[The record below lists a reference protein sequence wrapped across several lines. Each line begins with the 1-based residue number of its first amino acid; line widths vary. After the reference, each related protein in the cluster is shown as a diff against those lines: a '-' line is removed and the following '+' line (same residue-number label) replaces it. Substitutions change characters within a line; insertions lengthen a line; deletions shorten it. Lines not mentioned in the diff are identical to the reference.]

1 MGQRVMLRYP
11 SLLLAILVLAGCQ
24 REVPRPMPP
33 ATRPTVIS
41 LVPAATDLILGMG
54 AGAHL
59 VGVSNYDINRP
70 AIEGLPRVGDY
81 QQFDWEQIGSLRPDL
96 MIVFMAADRMPEAL
110 RQRSG
115 QLGIELV
122 NVRPESLEDAF
133 KELERLGRL
142 LNEPGKAAAAASR
155 LRDQL
160 AAVRK
165 RVEGRPRVRT
175 LMVHTAGGEGVVGRG
190 NFLNDLLE
198 LAGGENVIE
207 ASGWK
212 TIDREQLMALKPEVI
227 IQLLP
232 EASEQV
238 VEQAKRTMA
247 SAKGVPAVDHG
258 RVFYVTEWWAVQPG
272 MQMGVMA
279 ERMAGML
286 HQASDEATK
295 RRSDEG
301 AREGKL

>member
-1 MGQRVMLRYP
+1 
-11 SLLLAILVLAGCQ
+11 
-24 REVPRPMPP
+24 
-33 ATRPTVIS
+33 
-41 LVPAATDLILGMG
+41 MG

-70 AIEGLPRVGDY
+70 GIEGLPRVGDY
-81 QQFDWEQIGSLRPDL
+81 QQFDWEQIGTLRPDL
-96 MIVFMAADRMPEAL
+96 MIVFMAADRVPEAL
-110 RQRSG
+110 QQRSD

-142 LNEPGKAAAAASR
+142 LNELEKAAITAGR
-155 LRDQL
+155 LREQL
-160 AAVRK
+160 ATVRK

-175 LMVHTAGGEGVVGRG
+175 LMMHTAGGEGVVGRG

-212 TIDREQLMALKPEVI
+212 TIDREQLMAMKPEVI

-258 RVFYVTEWWAVQPG
+258 QVFYVTEWWAVQPG

-286 HQASDEATK
+286 HGGSDEATK
-295 RRSDEG
+295 RRSDAG